1 MKEWMIWLGT
11 GVSLIDEEHMH
22 FLKLIQLVK
31 KSSADQCKRLVSRK
45 FLEHTQ
51 TIMKNHFEN
60 EEQLMLKLDY
70 DGLSTQIQEHII
82 MLDMIRSMIEEH
94 DSGGCNYEII
104 KRITS
109 SLEDHIT
116 SLDVRLAVFIKSKK
130 SYISKI
136 EY

>member
-70 DGLSTQIQEHII
+70 DGLSTQIQEQNRI
-82 MLDMIRSMIEEH
+82 LATAIRQVSAARTEQVCCH
-94 DSGGCNYEII
+94 
-104 KRITS
+104 S
-109 SLEDHIT
+109 S
-116 SLDVRLAVFIKSKK
+116 
-130 SYISKI
+130 
-136 EY
+136 